1 MTAKM
6 LTGKEPADAL
16 MESLKSRIAAVH
28 PKLVIVQVGNNAG
41 SNAYVSAK
49 LKACEKA
56 GIHADL
62 MKLSEGTTFEEIV
75 AVVHALNIDD
85 NVNGFIIQLPLPQ
98 ELQEKMN
105 EIAREIKPQKDV
117 DGFTARNL
125 GKVFISHA
133 YEHLPPATPAGVISL
148 LEFYNIPVEGKHCV
162 IVGRSNLVGKPLSIM
177 LLNRGATV
185 TVCHSKTE
193 GLASHTKQADVL
205 CSAVGLPGI
214 ITKDM
219 VKTGAVVID
228 IGIAREDEGLK
239 GDASPDV
246 AEVASAM
253 TPVPKGVGPMTVAS
267 LLRNCVMAAER
278 QEMHRRESAR

>member
-6 LTGKEPADAL
+6 LTGKEPAEAL
-16 MESLKSRIAAVH
+16 LEALKPRIAKVH
-28 PKLVIVQVGNNAG
+28 PKLVIVQVGNNEG

-49 LKACEKA
+49 LKACEKV
-56 GIHADL
+56 GITAEL
-62 MKLSEGTTFEEIV
+62 MKLSEGTTFEQMIS
-75 AVVHALNIDD
+75 VVHALNIDD
-85 NVNGFIIQLPLPQ
+85 SVNGFIIQLPLPVV
-98 ELQEKMN
+98 LQEKMN

-133 YEHLPPATPAGVISL
+133 YEHLAPATPSGVISL
-148 LEFYNIPVEGKHCV
+148 LEFYAIPVEGKHCV

-193 GLASHTKQADVL
+193 GLASHTIQADVL
-205 CSAVGLPGI
+205 FSAVGIPGI

-219 VKTGAVVID
+219 VKPGAVIVD

-239 GDASPDV
+239 GDVSPDV
-246 AEVASAM
+246 AEIASAM

-267 LLRNCVMAAER
+267 LLKNCVMAAER